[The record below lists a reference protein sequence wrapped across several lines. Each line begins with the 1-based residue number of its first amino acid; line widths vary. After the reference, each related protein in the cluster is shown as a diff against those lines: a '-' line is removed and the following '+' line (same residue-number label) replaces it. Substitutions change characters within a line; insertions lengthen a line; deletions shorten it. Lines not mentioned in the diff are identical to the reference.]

1 MIKNGQSLR
10 IPCNSLCVVSF
21 QGIDY
26 QGMIDNVSLSGA
38 LVCLQTSLLPGIESG
53 DECDLMLCSD
63 PGVCPVRYTC
73 KVVRIDSNY
82 IGLEFIELGL

>member
-1 MIKNGQSLR
+1 MIRTGQSLR
-10 IPCNSLCVVSF
+10 ILCDSLCVLNF
-21 QGIDY
+21 QGNNY

-38 LVCLQTSLLPGIESG
+38 LVRLQSSQPPGIKPG
-53 DECDLMLCSD
+53 DECGLMLCSD